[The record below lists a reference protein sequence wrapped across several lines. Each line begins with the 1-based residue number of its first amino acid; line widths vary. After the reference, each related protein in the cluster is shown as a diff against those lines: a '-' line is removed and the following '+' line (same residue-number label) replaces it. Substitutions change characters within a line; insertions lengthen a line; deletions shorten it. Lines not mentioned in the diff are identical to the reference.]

1 MRNRLI
7 GVLLNISLKSI
18 YHRINK
24 IVFNFTYVLGFNNTY
39 VLGFNFV
46 YACRV

>member
-24 IVFNFTYVLGFNNTY
+24 IEIFLYNVLFDFIMQ
-39 VLGFNFV
+39 LDL
-46 YACRV
+46 